1 VWLHATKR
9 SPAIVML
16 SDDSARD
23 TFSRTFNAGAM
34 FLQVDASKEHRVAAS
49 ETLTEAA
56 AKSHDSRLAA
66 LARMVRTDSL
76 DAVKKEIDKLVAQL
90 KEVQKDE
97 VESKDSCVQRLHE
110 NTLDTEQST
119 VAKTQSGSKLAGLQD
134 LVATSETSAKTL
146 SMEIEDLKSELKTAK
161 TDMELRQNES
171 HAMIEDQV
179 RTQRLLT
186 RAADVLHGVYGAS
199 LLQEKQKPEGFKD
212 YQRQSG
218 SVGIISMLHQIIGDA
233 RVMETKA
240 RADLNASIADY
251 QRFKADATSAIAKK
265 EQSLVD
271 LAVQKSEAKS
281 DALEMKKEVKR
292 LSEEL
297 DDLSATKSAL
307 KEECDFLVT
316 NFGLRQ
322 DARSQEIEAL
332 HTAKAVLSGMKTDGE
347 IA

>member
-1 VWLHATKR
+1 
-9 SPAIVML
+9 
-16 SDDSARD
+16 
-23 TFSRTFNAGAM
+23 
-34 FLQVDASKEHRVAAS
+34 
-49 ETLTEAA
+49 
-56 AKSHDSRLAA
+56 
-66 LARMVRTDSL
+66 
-76 DAVKKEIDKLVAQL
+76 
-90 KEVQKDE
+90 
-97 VESKDSCVQRLHE
+97 
-110 NTLDTEQST
+110 
-119 VAKTQSGSKLAGLQD
+119 
-134 LVATSETSAKTL
+134 
-146 SMEIEDLKSELKTAK
+146 MEIEDLKSELKTAK

-265 EQSLVD
+265 EKAGRLLSHEFPDMEIPQEQSLVD